1 MAKIDIGKRDFG
13 TLCICALRYC
23 HGRRTY
29 MPSEVQRIVSEHF
42 SDLSNRD
49 LAVIEQD
56 KSFQSHMDLWG
67 DQCDKADW
75 LRFYR
80 DLKKYTKESELSI
93 SSDCQ
98 WK

>member
-1 MAKIDIGKRDFG
+1 MIDISQRDFA

-42 SDLSNRD
+42 CDLSSRD
-49 LAVIEQD
+49 LAIIEQD

-75 LRFYR
+75 LKFYKALER
-80 DLKKYTKESELSI
+80 YRELHRGA
-93 SSDCQ
+93 DDEYD
-98 WK
+98 K

>member
-1 MAKIDIGKRDFG
+1 MINISQQDFA

-42 SDLSNRD
+42 CDLSSRD

-56 KSFQSHMDLWG
+56 KSFQSHMELWG

-80 DLKKYTKESELSI
+80 DLEKYTKESELSI